1 MEEAKGKKSYLRKIL
16 ARVRVSQARVTQALT
31 TCHPERRAHPSNMV
45 SPGPRGPSRTISP
58 LTHDPETPL
67 VLHDNYTDKE
77 AGVEEINQW
86 HHMDF
91 LGVELLN
98 SCNTRLHSHLGSP

>member
-1 MEEAKGKKSYLRKIL
+1 M
-16 ARVRVSQARVTQALT
+16 TQALP
-31 TCHPERRAHPSNMV
+31 TCHPRGGHTPVTWYPLGLEAHP
-45 SPGPRGPSRTISP
+45 GPCRLLPT
-58 LTHDPETPL
+58 LDLETPL

-91 LGVELLN
+91 LGMGLWN
-98 SCNTRLHSHLGSP
+98 GFCAFSHLESH

>member
-1 MEEAKGKKSYLRKIL
+1 M
-16 ARVRVSQARVTQALT
+16 
-31 TCHPERRAHPSNMV
+31 
-45 SPGPRGPSRTISP
+45 SP
-58 LTHDPETPL
+58 LTHDLETPL

-91 LGVELLN
+91 LGMGLLN
-98 SCNTRLHSHLGSP
+98 SCNTRLHSHLESR